1 MTISKIYVGCTF
13 SLIFFVFVFVIILLE
28 DWKKNVLWS
37 Y

>member
-13 SLIFFVFVFVIILLE
+13 SLIFFSVFVIILLE